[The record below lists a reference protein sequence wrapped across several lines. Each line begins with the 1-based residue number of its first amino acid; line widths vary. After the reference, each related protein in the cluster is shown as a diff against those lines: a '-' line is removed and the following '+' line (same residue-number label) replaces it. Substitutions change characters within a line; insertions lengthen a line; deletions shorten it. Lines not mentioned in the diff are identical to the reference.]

1 MWALKTMKYNE
12 NRRRGTFLG
21 KEEVMGSSPIISSIE
36 NRLIYKIK
44 RFLYMKTPRK
54 AWGSEELKAMRK
66 TGKLLLLTM
75 KLRSANCNKSK
86 RRSLVLQMTIRVYHI
101 RNGTVNIT

>member
-1 MWALKTMKYNE
+1 
-12 NRRRGTFLG
+12 
-21 KEEVMGSSPIISSIE
+21 
-36 NRLIYKIK
+36 
-44 RFLYMKTPRK
+44 MKTPRK

-86 RRSLVLQMTIRVYHI
+86 RRSLVWQMTIRVYHI

>member
-12 NRRRGTFLG
+12 NRRCGTFLG

-44 RFLYMKTPRK
+44 RFFLYF
-54 AWGSEELKAMRK
+54 EEA
-66 TGKLLLLTM
+66 
-75 KLRSANCNKSK
+75 
-86 RRSLVLQMTIRVYHI
+86 Y
-101 RNGTVNIT
+101 